1 MCGIVV
7 ETEGDAVVSI
17 RGDHDDPFSRG
28 HVCPKVLG
36 LKDIYEDP
44 DRLRTPMKRG
54 QNGEFHPISWDEAF
68 DYASEGLRR
77 VQRSHGRDAVAEYQ
91 GNPTIHNF
99 GALMFSPVLL
109 KAVGTRNYFTA
120 SSVDQLPHMVAS
132 YFMFGHQIMMPVPDL
147 DRTDYM
153 LILGANPLVSN
164 GSLMT
169 AGNVGAR
176 LRAILE
182 RGGRVVVIDP
192 RRSETAEF
200 ASEHHFI
207 RPGSD
212 ALFLLAMLHTLFAER
227 LHDLGVLGEH
237 VTGLAEVEQL
247 AARFPPERVA
257 DMVGIAA
264 EQIRTLARQFAES
277 SRAVCYGRV
286 GVSTQEYGS
295 LSCWL
300 INVLNIVTGNLDQ
313 PGGAMFPR
321 PAVDLVKSLLPLAP
335 KGSFQRWK
343 SRVRGLPE
351 FGGELPVSALAE
363 DMEAEG
369 EGRIRGFLSVAGN
382 PVLSAPSGSRLERA
396 LARLDFMVSIDLYIN
411 ETSRHAHVIL
421 PPTSAL
427 EQEHYD
433 LALHMVQVRT
443 TAKYSPPCFARKP
456 GTLHD
461 WEIFNELAW
470 RLAPSPVQRLGARAA
485 AMAMAKLTPKGM
497 LRLLLRIGPHG
508 DRYAPFGRGLNMK
521 RLEQSP
527 HGIDLGALEPTL
539 PGRLCTEDRKIA
551 LAPALLLC
559 DAERL
564 DRKLAAPQASPTTL
578 SLIGRREL
586 RSKNSWLHNSQR
598 LVKGPVRCT
607 LQMHSRDASERGLVD
622 GAQVTV
628 SSRAGSIELPLE
640 VTDALMPGVVSVPHG
655 WGHARAGVMLRV
667 ANAHPGASIN
677 DITDDALVDGLSGNA
692 GFSGVPVE
700 IRATQDRLGPMS

>member
-7 ETEGDAVVSI
+7 ETRGDAVVSI

-28 HVCPKVLG
+28 HVCPKVMG
-36 LKDIYEDP
+36 LQDIHEDP

-54 QNGEFHPISWDEAF
+54 EDGAFHPISWDEAF
-68 DYASEGLRR
+68 QYAAEGLRR
-77 VQRSHGRDAVAEYQ
+77 VQRTHGRNAVAQYQ
-91 GNPTIHNF
+91 GNPTIHSF
-99 GALMFSPVLL
+99 GALMFTSVLA
-109 KAVGTRNYFTA
+109 KALHTKNYFTA
-120 SSVDQLPHMVAS
+120 SSVDQRPHMLAS
-132 YFMFGHQIMMPVPDL
+132 YLMFGHQVLIAVPDL

-153 LILGANPLVSN
+153 LILGANPIVSN

-169 AGNVGAR
+169 AGNMGAR

-192 RRSETAEF
+192 RRSETAEL

-207 RPGSD
+207 HPGGD
-212 ALFLLAMLHTLFAER
+212 ALLLLAMLHTLFAER
-227 LHDLGVLGEH
+227 LHDLGALAEH
-237 VTGLAEVEQL
+237 VTGLREVERL

-257 DMVGIAA
+257 DQVGIAA
-264 EQIRTLARQFAES
+264 GQIRTLARQFAES
-277 SRAVCYGRV
+277 RRAVCYGRI

-295 LSCWL
+295 LACWL

-313 PGGAMFPR
+313 PGGAMFPI
-321 PAVDLVKSLLPLAP
+321 PAVDLVKSPLRLAG
-335 KGSFQRWK
+335 KGSFGRWK

-363 DMEAEG
+363 EMEAEG

-396 LARLDFMVSIDLYIN
+396 LVGLDFMVSIDLYIN

-433 LALHMVQVRT
+433 LALHMVQVRPS
-443 TAKYSPPCFARKP
+443 AKYSPPCFARKP
-456 GTLHD
+456 GTLHE
-461 WEIFNELAW
+461 WEIYNELAW
-470 RLAPSPVQRLGARAA
+470 RLQPNPFQRFTARAMA
-485 AMAMAKLTPKGM
+485 VGWAMLKPRGM
-497 LRLLLRIGPHG
+497 LRALLRIGAHG
-508 DRYAPFGRGLNMK
+508 DRYVPFGRGLNLK
-521 RLEQSP
+521 RLLRSP
-527 HGIDLGALEPTL
+527 HGIDLGELEPTL
-539 PGRLCTEDRKIA
+539 PGRLCTADRKIA
-551 LAPALLLC
+551 LAPALLLA

-564 DRKLAAPQASPTTL
+564 DRKLAAPQASPGTL

-607 LQMHSRDASERGLVD
+607 VQMHSQDAGARALVD

-628 SSRAGSIELPLE
+628 TSRAGSIELPLE
-640 VTDALMPGVVSVPHG
+640 VTDNVMPGVVSVPHG
-655 WGHARAGVMLRV
+655 WGHARSGAMLRV

-692 GFSGVPVE
+692 GFNGVPVE
-700 IRATQDRLGPMS
+700 IRATGDRVRPMS